1 MPSGSLSSRVNPGS
15 FEYSVRRLSLGEMI
29 NSMACWRRSAR
40 FTAALRKLASEWWAR
55 ARRTLSRP
63 ADTAGK
69 VMPTISPT
77 ITTTIIISTRVM
89 PRAPAPRPLFLLALP
104 TENVG
109 IQPFAAR
116 LAVGSEADDIRLVS
130 VIDRVLVHVVVRP
143 RIFRDVLGHVGPRPL
158 VLIPRPDAQGLQAL
172 LGSGE
177 RAGIQF
183 VGAQRGHEV
192 VDLGARRGD
201 SGRVAVLQ
209 NGGSD
214 QRGKQR
220 DDGHHHEHFD
230 QGDARLTASP
240 VSSFLLEHGYTATS
254 LMLVIASSMLRIRA
268 PTITPITRIT
278 SGSKIAV
285 KRLMEARVSVSYISA
300 IRANIWSSRPVSSPT
315 ISRCAASGGKTPD
328 LRTGAAIPSPRLT
341 PCATPSSAPEI
352 ILLFRVA
359 AAMAMDCTSGTV
371 LATRVAMARA
381 NRAVS
386 AFRSVAPSMG
396 ILSRAPSHQRRPAT
410 VRVYVVQKMM
420 NATRAAAPIHQQA

>member
-1 MPSGSLSSRVNPGS
+1 
-15 FEYSVRRLSLGEMI
+15 
-29 NSMACWRRSAR
+29 
-40 FTAALRKLASEWWAR
+40 
-55 ARRTLSRP
+55 
-63 ADTAGK
+63 AGK
-69 VMPTISPT
+69 VMPTIRPM
-77 ITTTIIISTRVM
+77 IATTIIISTRVT
-89 PRAPAPRPLFLLALP
+89 PAAFPRPRPAKPAGAPPGPWPLPLLALP

-109 IQPFAAR
+109 IQPFAAS
-116 LAVGSEADDIRLVS
+116 LAVGSEADDIRLVA
-130 VIDRVLVHVVVRP
+130 VLTRILVHVVVGP
-143 RIFRDVLGHVGPRPL
+143 RIFGDVLGHVGPSPL
-158 VLIPRPDAQGLQAL
+158 VQIPRPYAQGLQAL
-172 LGSGE
+172 LGGGE
-177 RAGIQF
+177 RARVQF

-285 KRLMEARVSVSYISA
+285 KRLKEARVSVSYISA

-352 ILLFRVA
+352 VLLFSVA
-359 AAMAMDCTSGTV
+359 A
-371 LATRVAMARA
+371 
-381 NRAVS
+381 
-386 AFRSVAPSMG
+386 
-396 ILSRAPSHQRRPAT
+396 
-410 VRVYVVQKMM
+410 
-420 NATRAAAPIHQQA
+420 